1 MAKKKS
7 SKKQSIS
14 TPKKVKKSNVPDL
27 IIESG
32 FWKKNA
38 IPALILFILS
48 IGLYIQTRSFDYVL
62 DDKIV
67 YHENGLVK
75 KGFAGIAEIFGT
87 ESMVGYFGEQ
97 INLLPGSRYRP
108 LSIATF
114 AVEHEFF
121 GQRNYKIENFWTKE
135 FKKNP
140 ALANKVDKIISD
152 GDLFEV
158 IFPTEESFIA
168 ALNTH
173 FSADEINQN
182 KEQFLFHAAYSD
194 SGTSHLINVLLY
206 GLLVLLLFRLLSV
219 LFPVVQSKWY
229 LTLAFVSTLLFVL
242 HPIHVEAVANVKGRD
257 EILALTGALATMF
270 FTLKYIASEKPIHLV
285 LSGIIFLFGLLAKE
299 HVLTFIALIPLTTYF
314 FTNSSFKKNAISIV
328 PLAVASL
335 IFLYMR
341 NEAIGGGNMFN
352 LGGGEASSDLMN
364 NPFVEM
370 SSAEA
375 LATKFYTLG
384 LYVKLLL
391 FPHPLTHDY
400 YPYHIPIMTWG
411 NISTILSFLLYAGMG
426 IFAVLGLRKK
436 SIPAYGIF
444 FFLIPL
450 FAVSNLVVSV
460 GTFMND
466 RFVFFSSVGFCII
479 LGYLIARKLPSPV
492 INLGLLGIL
501 VLGYFAKTFTRV
513 SDWENGYTLNVSAIQ
528 NSPNSARAN
537 LYMSTALFKKYA
549 QRETDREKKKIQL
562 QEVKAY
568 VDRSLEIYP
577 SYGSAIKMQAKV
589 ATDIY
594 RLDQKIEPLLQ
605 TFESIVKVQRT
616 NESVDIY
623 LDYFKN
629 GNRWTNELTAF
640 SYKIGYQYFFK
651 QIGDRSTA
659 AKYINYGLSIA
670 PNDLSLQQAAAEL
683 RGQ

>member
-7 SKKQSIS
+7 SKKQSASIQ
-14 TPKKVKKSNVPDL
+14 PKAKKSNIPDL
-27 IIESG
+27 IIENG

-38 IPALILFILS
+38 IPALILFVLS
-48 IGLYIQTRSFDYVL
+48 IGLYIQTKSFDYVL

-67 YHENGLVK
+67 YHENALVK
-75 KGFAGIAEIFGT
+75 KGFGGISEIFGT

-97 INLLPGSRYRP
+97 VNLLPGSRYRP

-121 GQRNYKIENFWTKE
+121 GNHSYKIESFWTKE

-140 ALANKVDKIISD
+140 AFAKKIDRITID
-152 GDLFEV
+152 GTIYEV
-158 IFPTEESFIA
+158 VFPTEESFLT
-168 ALNTH
+168 ALTAH
-173 FSADEINQN
+173 FSESEINQN
-182 KEQFLFHAAYSD
+182 REQFLYHAAYSN
-194 SGTSHLINVLLY
+194 SGISHVINVLLY

-242 HPIHVEAVANVKGRD
+242 HPIHVEAIANVKGRD

-270 FTLKYIASEKPIHLV
+270 FTLKYIATEKPIHLV
-285 LSGIIFLFGLLAKE
+285 LSGVIFLFGLLAKE

-314 FTNSSFKKNAISIV
+314 FTKSSFRKNAISV
-328 PLAVASL
+328 APLAVASL

-341 NEAIGGGNMFN
+341 NEAIGGDNMFN
-352 LGGGEASSDLMN
+352 LSAGGVSTDLMN

-370 SSAEA
+370 SGAEA

-400 YPYHIPIMTWG
+400 YPYHIPIMSWG
-411 NISTILSFLLYAGMG
+411 NISSILSFLLYAGMG
-426 IFAVLGLRKK
+426 VFAVLGLRKK

-450 FAVSNLVVSV
+450 FAVSNLVVPV

-479 LGYLIARKLPSPV
+479 LGYLISRKLPSPV
-492 INLGLLGIL
+492 INLGLLGVL
-501 VLGYFAKTFTRV
+501 VLGYFAKTVTRTA
-513 SDWENGYTLNVSAIQ
+513 DWKDGYTLNVSAIQ

-537 LYMSTALFKKYA
+537 LFMGTALFKKFA
-549 QRETDREKKKIQL
+549 QRETDTEKKKAL
-562 QEVKAY
+562 LLEVKSY
-568 VDRSLEIYP
+568 VDRALEIYP
-577 SYGSAIKMQAKV
+577 DYGSGIKMKV
-589 ATDIY
+589 KVSTDIY
-594 RLDQKIEPLLQ
+594 KLDSKIEPLLQ
-605 TFESIVKVQRT
+605 TFEEIIKVRKSNASI
-616 NESVDIY
+616 DLY

-629 GNRWTNELTAF
+629 SNYWTKELTAF
-640 SYKIGYQYFFK
+640 SYKIGYEHFYK
-651 QIGDRSTA
+651 KMGDPSTA
-659 AKYINYGLSIA
+659 TKYINYGLSIS
-670 PNDLSLQQAAAEL
+670 PSDPSLNQAAAEMN
-683 RGQ
+683 GQ

>member
-1 MAKKKS
+1 MA
-7 SKKQSIS
+7 
-14 TPKKVKKSNVPDL
+14 
-27 IIESG
+27 
-32 FWKKNA
+32 
-38 IPALILFILS
+38 FI
-48 IGLYIQTRSFDYVL
+48 
-62 DDKIV
+62 
-67 YHENGLVK
+67 
-75 KGFAGIAEIFGT
+75 
-87 ESMVGYFGEQ
+87 
-97 INLLPGSRYRP
+97 
-108 LSIATF
+108 
-114 AVEHEFF
+114 
-121 GQRNYKIENFWTKE
+121 
-135 FKKNP
+135 
-140 ALANKVDKIISD
+140 
-152 GDLFEV
+152 
-158 IFPTEESFIA
+158 
-168 ALNTH
+168 
-173 FSADEINQN
+173 
-182 KEQFLFHAAYSD
+182 
-194 SGTSHLINVLLY
+194 
-206 GLLVLLLFRLLSV
+206 
-219 LFPVVQSKWY
+219 
-229 LTLAFVSTLLFVL
+229 STLLFVL

-257 EILALTGALATMF
+257 EILALTGALAALF
-270 FTLKYIASEKPIHLV
+270 FTLKYIASEKPIYLV

-328 PLAVASL
+328 PLAIASL

-341 NEAIGGGNMFN
+341 NEAIGGDNMFN
-352 LGGGEASSDLMN
+352 LSGGSASNDLMN

-370 SSAEA
+370 SSTEA

-411 NISTILSFLLYAGMG
+411 NISTIISFLLYVGMG
-426 IFAVLGLRKK
+426 VFAVLGLRKK

-479 LGYLIARKLPSPV
+479 LGYLIARKLPSP
-492 INLGLLGIL
+492 IFNLGLLGIL
-501 VLGYFAKTFTRV
+501 VLGYFAKTITRTA
-513 SDWENGYTLNVSAIQ
+513 DWKNSYTLNVSAVR

-549 QRETDREKKKIQL
+549 QRETDREKKKALL
-562 QEVKAY
+562 QEVKFY
-568 VDRSLEIYP
+568 VDRSLEIHP
-577 SYGSAIKMQAKV
+577 SYGSGIKMQVKV

-594 RLDQKIEPLLQ
+594 RLDSKIEPLLQ
-605 TFESIVKVQRT
+605 TFESIIKMQKT

-623 LDYFKN
+623 LNHFKSKN
-629 GNRWTNELTAF
+629 SWTNELAAF

-651 QIGDRSTA
+651 QLGDRSTA

-670 PNDLSLQQAAAEL
+670 PSDPSLQQAAAEL

>member
-1 MAKKKS
+1 MAKKKTT
-7 SKKQSIS
+7 KKQSVS
-14 TPKKVKKSNVPDL
+14 TQSKVKKSNVPDL
-27 IIESG
+27 IIENH

-38 IPALILFILS
+38 IPALILFLLS
-48 IGLYIQTRSFDYVL
+48 IGIYMQTKSFDYVL

-67 YHENGLVK
+67 YHENSLVK
-75 KGFAGIAEIFGT
+75 KGFGGISEIFGT
-87 ESMVGYFGEQ
+87 ESMVGYFGQQ

-114 AVEHEFF
+114 AIEHEFF
-121 GQRNYKIENFWTKE
+121 GNHSYKIESFWTKE
-135 FKKNP
+135 LKNNP
-140 ALANKVDKIISD
+140 ALAQRMDKITAD
-152 GDLFEV
+152 GTIYEV
-158 IFPTEESFIA
+158 IFPTEESFLS
-168 ALNTH
+168 ALTAY
-173 FSADEINQN
+173 FSESEINEY
-182 KEQFLFHAAYSD
+182 KDQFLYFAAYSN
-194 SGTSHLINVLLY
+194 SGISHMINVLLY

-229 LTLAFVSTLLFVL
+229 LTLAFVSTLLFAL

-257 EILALTGALATMF
+257 EILALTGALAAMF

-285 LSGIIFLFGLLAKE
+285 LSGVIFLFGLLAKE

-314 FTNSSFKKNAISIV
+314 FTNSSFKKNAISLI
-328 PLAVASL
+328 PLVAASL
-335 IFLYMR
+335 VFLIMR
-341 NEAIGGGNMFN
+341 KNAVDADHILDFGMGKP
-352 LGGGEASSDLMN
+352 STDLMN

-370 SSAEA
+370 SGAEA

-400 YPYHIPIMTWG
+400 YPYHIPIMSWG
-411 NISTILSFLLYAGMG
+411 DLGSIFSFLLYVAMG
-426 IFAVLGLRKK
+426 VFAILGLRKK

-479 LGYLIARKLPSPV
+479 LGYLISRKLPSPV
-492 INLGLLGIL
+492 INLGLLGVL
-501 VLGYFAKTFTRV
+501 VLGYLGKTITRV
-513 SDWENGYTLNVSAIQ
+513 ADWKDGYTLNVSAIK

-537 LYMSTALFKKYA
+537 LYMGTALFKK
-549 QRETDREKKKIQL
+549 QVQLEPDREKKKIKL
-562 QEVKAY
+562 QEVKSY
-568 VDRSLEIYP
+568 VDRALEIHP
-577 SYGSAIKMQAKV
+577 NYGSGIKMQVKV

-594 RLDQKIEPLLQ
+594 KLDSQIEPLLQ
-605 TFESIVKVQRT
+605 TFESVIKIRKSD
-616 NESVDIY
+616 ESVDIY

-629 GNRWTNELTAF
+629 SKYWTEELAAF
-640 SYKIGYQYFFK
+640 SYKMGYEYFFK
-651 QIGDRSTA
+651 KMGDPLAA
-659 AKYINYGLSIA
+659 AKYVNYGLSISPDDPA
-670 PNDLSLQQAAAEL
+670 LNQAAAEM
-683 RGQ
+683 RGN

>member
-7 SKKQSIS
+7 PKKQS
-14 TPKKVKKSNVPDL
+14 TPNPTSVKKSLVPDL

-38 IPALILFILS
+38 IPALILFVLS
-48 IGLYIQTRSFDYVL
+48 IGLYLQTRTFDYVL

-75 KGFAGIAEIFGT
+75 KGFGGIAEIFGT

-114 AVEHEFF
+114 AIEHEFI
-121 GQRNYKIENFWTKE
+121 GNQSYKIENYWIKE
-135 FKKNP
+135 FNQNP
-140 ALANKVDKIISD
+140 ALARKVEKIIGD
-152 GDLFEV
+152 GVIYEV
-158 IFPTEESFIA
+158 IFPTEESFLT
-168 ALNTH
+168 ALTAH
-173 FSADEINQN
+173 FSESEIAQN
-182 KEQFLFHAAYSD
+182 KDQFLFHAAYSN
-194 SGTSHLINVLLY
+194 SGVSHLINVLLY

-219 LFPVVQSKWY
+219 LFPAVQSKWY
-229 LTLAFVSTLLFVL
+229 LTMAFISTLLFVL

-257 EILALTGALATMF
+257 EILALTGALAALF

-328 PLAVASL
+328 PLAIASL

-341 NEAIGGGNMFN
+341 NEAIGGDNMFN
-352 LGGGEASSDLMN
+352 LSGGSASKDLMN

-411 NISTILSFLLYAGMG
+411 NISTIISFLLYVGMG
-426 IFAVLGLRKK
+426 VFTVLGLRKK

-479 LGYLIARKLPSPV
+479 LGYLIARKLPSP
-492 INLGLLGIL
+492 IFNLGLLGIL
-501 VLGYFAKTFTRV
+501 VLGYFAKTITRTA
-513 SDWENGYTLNVSAIQ
+513 DWKNSYTLNVSAVM

-549 QRETDREKKKIQL
+549 QRETDREKKKALL
-562 QEVKAY
+562 QEVKFY
-568 VDRSLEIYP
+568 VDRSLDIHP
-577 SYGSAIKMQAKV
+577 SYGSGIKMQVKV

-594 RLDQKIEPLLQ
+594 RLDSKIEPLLQ
-605 TFESIVKVQRT
+605 TFESIIKMQKT

-623 LDYFKN
+623 LNHFKSN
-629 GNRWTNELTAF
+629 NSWINELAAF

-651 QIGDRSTA
+651 QLGDRSTA

-670 PNDLSLQQAAAEL
+670 PSDPSLQQAAAEL

>member
-1 MAKKKS
+1 MAKKKPA
-7 SKKQSIS
+7 KKQSTS
-14 TPKKVKKSNVPDL
+14 TPTKIKKSNIPDL
-27 IIESG
+27 IIENG
-32 FWKKNA
+32 FWKKNT
-38 IPALILFILS
+38 IPALILFLLS
-48 IGLYIQTRSFDYVL
+48 IGLYLQTKSFDYVL

-75 KGFAGIAEIFGT
+75 KGFGGIAEIFGT

-121 GQRNYKIENFWTKE
+121 GQQNYKIEKYWTKE

-140 ALANKVDKIISD
+140 ALANRMDKVLVD
-152 GDLFEV
+152 GTIFEV
-158 IFPTEESFIA
+158 IFPTEEIFLA
-168 ALNTH
+168 ALRAH
-173 FSADEINQN
+173 FSESEIAQN
-182 KEQFLFHAAYSD
+182 KDQFLFHAAYSN
-194 SGTSHLINVLLY
+194 SGISHLINVLLY
-206 GLLVLLLFRLLSV
+206 GLLVLLLFRLSSV
-219 LFPVVQSKWY
+219 LFPAVQSKWY

-257 EILALTGALATMF
+257 EILALTGALAAMF

-299 HVLTFIALIPLTTYF
+299 HVLTFMALIPLTTYF
-314 FTNSSFKKNAISIV
+314 FTNSSFKKNAISLI
-328 PLAVASL
+328 PLVIASL
-335 IFLYMR
+335 IFLVMR
-341 NEAIGGGNMFN
+341 KNAVNADHILDFGMGKP
-352 LGGGEASSDLMN
+352 STDLMN
-364 NPFVEM
+364 NPFTEM
-370 SSAEA
+370 SASEA

-411 NISTILSFLLYAGMG
+411 NISTIFSFLLYAGMG
-426 IFAVLGLRKK
+426 VFALLGLRKK

-501 VLGYFAKTFTRV
+501 VLGYFAKTITRI

-537 LYMSTALFKKYA
+537 LYMGTALFKKYA
-549 QRETDREKKKIQL
+549 QRETDREKKKVQL
-562 QEVKAY
+562 QEVKSY
-568 VDRSLEIYP
+568 VDRSLEIHP
-577 SYGSAIKMQAKV
+577 NYGSAIQMQAKV

-594 RLDQKIEPLLQ
+594 RIDSKIEPLLQ
-605 TFESIVKVQRT
+605 TFESIIKVRKT

-623 LDYFKN
+623 LNHFKN
-629 GNRWTNELTAF
+629 NNSWTNELSAF
-640 SYKIGYQYFFK
+640 SYKIGYEYFFK
-651 QIGDRSTA
+651 QMGDRSTA

-670 PNDLSLQQAAAEL
+670 PNDSSLQQAANEL

>member
-1 MAKKKS
+1 MAKKKPA
-7 SKKQSIS
+7 KKQSS
-14 TPKKVKKSNVPDL
+14 PTPTKVKKSNVPDL
-27 IIESG
+27 IIENG

-38 IPALILFILS
+38 IPALILFMLS
-48 IGLYIQTRSFDYVL
+48 IGLYMQTRSFDYVL

-67 YHENGLVK
+67 YHENALVK
-75 KGFAGIAEIFGT
+75 QGFGGIAKIFGT

-97 INLLPGSRYRP
+97 VNLLPGSRYRP

-121 GQRNYKIENFWTKE
+121 GDQSYKVENFWTKE

-140 ALANKVDKIISD
+140 ALAKRVDKIISD
-152 GDLFEV
+152 GTIFEV
-158 IFPTEESFIA
+158 VFPTEESFLL
-168 ALNTH
+168 ALTTH
-173 FSADEINQN
+173 FSASEIKQY
-182 KEQFLFHAAYSD
+182 KDQFLYHAAYSN

-219 LFPVVQSKWY
+219 LFPAVQAKWY
-229 LTLAFVSTLLFVL
+229 LTLAFISTLLFVL

-257 EILALTGALATMF
+257 EILALTGALAAMF
-270 FTLKYIASEKPIHLV
+270 FSLKYIASEKPIHLV
-285 LSGIIFLFGLLAKE
+285 LSGIIFLFGLFAKE

-314 FTNSSFKKNAISIV
+314 FTNSSFKKIAISIV

-341 NEAIGGGNMFN
+341 NEAIGGVNMFN
-352 LGGGEASSDLMN
+352 LSGGAPSRDLMN
-364 NPFVEM
+364 NPFAEM

-391 FPHPLTHDY
+391 VPHPLTHDY
-400 YPYHIPIMTWG
+400 YPYHIPIMNWG

-426 IFAVLGLRKK
+426 VFAVLGLRKK

-479 LGYLIARKLPSPV
+479 LGYLISRKLPAPV
-492 INLGLLGIL
+492 INFGLLGIL
-501 VLGYFAKTFTRV
+501 VLGYFAKTITRV

-537 LYMSTALFKKYA
+537 LFMSTALFKKYVH
-549 QRETDREKKKIQL
+549 REVDKEKKRARL
-562 QEVKAY
+562 EEVKSY

-577 SYGSAIKMQAKV
+577 NYGSAIKMQVKV

-594 RLDQKIEPLLQ
+594 RLETKIEPLLE
-605 TFESIVKVQRT
+605 TFESIIKVRKT
-616 NESVDIY
+616 NESIDIY
-623 LDYFKN
+623 LNHFKKN
-629 GNRWTNELTAF
+629 NSWPNELTAF
-640 SYKIGYQYFFK
+640 SYKMGYEYLFK
-651 QIGDRSTA
+651 QLGDRSTA

-670 PNDLSLQQAAAEL
+670 PNDPLLQQAAAEL